1 MLASPHYLPNVKS
14 AISILL
20 LSAAWLMAAAGAV
33 PGLFRVRTMVDSE
46 GAVLQLGV
54 KPGTKAVVL
63 VFLGPECP
71 VSQRYVPELNRI
83 ASQNQTNAVEFYGVV
98 AGKKIARTNV
108 AAFAKEYAIHFPVL
122 VDDDLSLARWL
133 RPTHMPEAFVLKVDG
148 DVIYHGRIDD
158 WYESIGK
165 PRAVIQQ
172 RELRD
177 AITAVLSNSVPA
189 RVYARPVGC
198 YFEEIR

>member
-1 MLASPHYLPNVKS
+1 MLASPHYLPSVKS
-14 AISILL
+14 AVSIFL
-20 LSAAWLMAAAGAV
+20 LSVAWLMAAPDAV
-33 PGLFRVRTMVDSE
+33 PGLFRVRTVIDSE
-46 GAVLQLGV
+46 GTVHQLGA

-83 ASQNQTNAVEFYGVV
+83 ASQHQTNAVEFYGVV
-98 AGKKIARTNV
+98 AGKKVARTNV
-108 AAFAKEYAIHFPVL
+108 ASFAKEYAIHFPVL
-122 VDDDLSLARWL
+122 VNDDLSLARWL
-133 RPTHMPEAFVLKVDG
+133 RPTHMPEAFVLKADG

-177 AITAVLSNSVPA
+177 AITAVLSNRVPA

-198 YFEEIR
+198 YFEELR

>member
-1 MLASPHYLPNVKS
+1 MLASPHYLSSVKS
-14 AISILL
+14 IISIFL
-20 LSAAWLMAAAGAV
+20 LSAAWLMAEPDAV
-33 PGLFRVRTMVDSE
+33 PGLFRVRTVVDAD
-46 GAVLQLGV
+46 GAVHQLGAR
-54 KPGTKAVVL
+54 PGTKAVVL

-83 ASQNQTNAVEFYGVV
+83 ASQQQTNAVEFYGVV
-98 AGKKIARTNV
+98 AGKKVARTNV
-108 AAFAKEYAIHFPVL
+108 AAFAKEYAIQFPVL
-122 VDDDLSLARWL
+122 VDDNLSLARWL
-133 RPTHMPEAFVLKVDG
+133 RPTHMPEAFVLKADG

-158 WYESIGK
+158 WYEAIGK

-177 AITAVLSNSVPA
+177 TITAVLANRAPA

-198 YFEEIR
+198 YFEELR